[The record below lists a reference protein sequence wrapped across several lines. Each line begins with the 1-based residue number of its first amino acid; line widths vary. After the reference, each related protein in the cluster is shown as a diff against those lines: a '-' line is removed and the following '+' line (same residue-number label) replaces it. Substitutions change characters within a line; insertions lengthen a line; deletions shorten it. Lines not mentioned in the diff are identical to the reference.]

1 LGEGPLE
8 TEPAISWALGFLL
21 PPLREALNHPEK
33 HHPEILYGAL
43 KIIDDLHLN
52 GFFDDATVERAF
64 LLLQFYDDN
73 RPSEAREGMRDHL
86 YRKYEKKRKT
96 LRWGAQGINMV
107 EKEP

>member
-21 PPLREALNHPEK
+21 PPLREAL
-33 HHPEILYGAL
+33 
-43 KIIDDLHLN
+43 IIDDLHLN